1 MTDNCPKC
9 NAITIKCNKCTK
21 IMDCTEF
28 LFMKESDYDAQG
40 YCPDCWLEDMEK
52 TLFGGACELY
62 GGGYDSSMKLLPDNQ
77 GDRCEEREQI
87 LFDMAK
93 SKNLRNRNEN
103 IYS

>member
-28 LFMKESDYDAQG
+28 LFMKESDYDTVG

-52 TLFGGACELY
+52 TLYGGTIELY
-62 GGGYDSSMKLLPDNQ
+62 GGGYDSSIKLLPVNQ
-77 GDRCEEREQI
+77 GDRCEEREM
-87 LFDMAK
+87 D
-93 SKNLRNRNEN
+93 E
-103 IYS
+103 